1 MATNPDEHRPFFRM
15 RGGPGRSAGVRS
27 VAEPEQGRD
36 VRPADPI
43 RKALIAAPIVAVI
56 VGVMVVLGNQ
66 PTGRPLPVVGTS
78 EPSSSSGA
86 ARAGYLVSRDDLADR
101 RGLAERGE
109 APYDVAAADLLA
121 WADTAVSERPR
132 PVHPLVV
139 TGTDN
144 ALVRDARRAYGLGL
158 AFAWTGEE
166 RYAQAARR
174 TIRAW
179 VDTAVVTADT
189 CTDHGGCHTSL
200 ILGRVGPGFAFGADL
215 ISDSDAWSADDTAD
229 LKAWL
234 HDVLLPAASQRI
246 NNWGDAGTFLR
257 AVAADYTG
265 DTAAWDAAIDK
276 WRALMDLIESDGRI
290 PEEVRRGE
298 SGILYTQE
306 ALQYKVAVA
315 VIAER
320 RGVDLWDYVGAK
332 GGSLKAAIDRLA
344 YYWHRPDEWPDHDD
358 PIVPAIGPLWEI
370 VYARWHDPDW
380 VDIMVGAR
388 PYGDRGHSAIL
399 WTTLTH
405 GVPVDPLVAGRP
417 SGSPDPVATTPG
429 SSVSPQPTPSPTQTP
444 LAPAAVPPVS
454 GLAVRLGA
462 ALGDPAAIT
471 VRWDPPLLAGSTVE
485 IERSLDRGPGAAI
498 PLAASGNAATDRIAP
513 GVARAYRVR
522 TVVGGIAGL
531 WSEVDDVAVSRLEIT
546 GDSADLAGAW
556 RRIGFG
562 AYSRGAAITTD
573 DDGATIV
580 WRGNAAAVAVIGPT
594 GATRGRMD
602 ITWDGGLERI
612 DLGRDEYTPR
622 TLLFTTNW
630 HGPAERQ
637 IAITANRVGSRRT
650 VAVDDIV
657 VLTYSLSPR
666 PGA

>member
-276 WRALMDLIESDGRI
+276 WRALMDLIE
-290 PEEVRRGE
+290 
-298 SGILYTQE
+298 
-306 ALQYKVAVA
+306 
-315 VIAER
+315 
-320 RGVDLWDYVGAK
+320 
-332 GGSLKAAIDRLA
+332 
-344 YYWHRPDEWPDHDD
+344 
-358 PIVPAIGPLWEI
+358 
-370 VYARWHDPDW
+370 
-380 VDIMVGAR
+380 
-388 PYGDRGHSAIL
+388 
-399 WTTLTH
+399 
-405 GVPVDPLVAGRP
+405 
-417 SGSPDPVATTPG
+417 
-429 SSVSPQPTPSPTQTP
+429 
-444 LAPAAVPPVS
+444 
-454 GLAVRLGA
+454 
-462 ALGDPAAIT
+462 
-471 VRWDPPLLAGSTVE
+471 
-485 IERSLDRGPGAAI
+485 
-498 PLAASGNAATDRIAP
+498 
-513 GVARAYRVR
+513 
-522 TVVGGIAGL
+522 
-531 WSEVDDVAVSRLEIT
+531 
-546 GDSADLAGAW
+546 
-556 RRIGFG
+556 
-562 AYSRGAAITTD
+562 
-573 DDGATIV
+573 
-580 WRGNAAAVAVIGPT
+580 
-594 GATRGRMD
+594 
-602 ITWDGGLERI
+602 
-612 DLGRDEYTPR
+612 
-622 TLLFTTNW
+622 
-630 HGPAERQ
+630 
-637 IAITANRVGSRRT
+637 
-650 VAVDDIV
+650 
-657 VLTYSLSPR
+657 
-666 PGA
+666 